1 MFVPLRSLRL
11 SFLKDII
18 MANLLVFNFLS
29 LNGFFKGPNGDTNWH
44 LHGADENEYGLE
56 GIGQNNTLLFGRITY
71 EMMSSFW
78 PTEQALQ
85 LMPDMAKGMNKA
97 EKIVFSRTLKKAT
110 WNNTRIVNKGLLEE
124 VQQLK
129 QAGKN
134 LTLLGSGTIVTQLA
148 EAGLIDHYELM
159 IDPILLGEGTP
170 FCQHLKK
177 SVRLKLTNS
186 RTFKSGIIVLSYV
199 PA

>member
-1 MFVPLRSLRL
+1 
-11 SFLKDII
+11 
-18 MANLLVFNFLS
+18 MAKLLVFNFLS
-29 LNGFFKGPNGDTNWH
+29 LNGFFKRPDGDTNWH

-56 GIGQNNTLLFGRITY
+56 GIRQNTTLLFGRVTY

-78 PTEQALQ
+78 PTEQARQ
-85 LMPDMAKGMNKA
+85 MMPEMAKGMNNA

-110 WNNTRIVNKGLLEE
+110 WNHTRIVNKGLLEE
-124 VQQLK
+124 VRRLK
-129 QAGKN
+129 QSGKD
-134 LTLLGSGTIVTQLA
+134 LTLLGSGSIVTQLA

-177 SVRLKLTNS
+177 TVRLKLTNS
-186 RTFKSGIIVLSYV
+186 RTFNSGIIVLSYV
-199 PA
+199 LA